1 MARRSFLN
9 TKLCLS
15 LFPQASFRQ
24 RKGGIK
30 LHTVLDHDGPIP
42 AFVTISETRT
52 HENRDARTLE
62 LPMRIQL
69 CTALTVYLF
78 LAYQKFLS
86 RIGVSIQPFFQPI
99 QINLFGSFSLDE
111 LLNPRRRK
119 TENTYDFSLLEFIP

>member
-69 CTALTVYLF
+69 CTALTVYLL

-86 RIGVSIQPFFQPI
+86 RMGASIQSVFSTDPDQPVRFI
-99 QINLFGSFSLDE
+99 LFGRTPE
-111 LLNPRRRK
+111 PAPTK